1 MKIIKSKLN
10 FLGFTFKEIAKG
22 YYVDNWLNRKLG
34 RVGNLIPGS
43 EESSYKLSKQEI
55 KNLANKQTQKY
66 VQQNTIRGDKQN
78 FINTLEKAFQTEI
91 ILEGDTKS
99 IKDKQPSR
107 LSQSQ
112 NRKEIE
118 NSLISFFDNYNQKEK
133 LKDLLKSL
141 PKGNQCGGESCVWVI
156 NDGEDVLK
164 AVNPYYYQTNEGY
177 KDKNVSNFI
186 DEKILLFN
194 ILFPDTAYTLEG
206 FDKIKIWDDIDEI
219 FKTGFRVIVT
229 QPFIIGESFQNF
241 YDNFDKFKNNKD
253 YSNLNLSKNQVE
265 FLKKIISN
273 SKDIREFKNKIS
285 DLIIEDLNKRTGENF
300 KKISGVGKY
309 ESKNL
314 IINDLHGNNIFLSQD
329 EKGNVIFSYIDANP
343 LLKNKK

>member
-10 FLGFTFKEIAKG
+10 FLGFTLKEIAKG

-43 EESSYKLSKQEI
+43 EENSDKLSKQEI

-78 FINTLEKAFQTEI
+78 FINTLEKTFQTEI

-99 IKDKQPSR
+99 IKDKQSSR

-112 NRKEIE
+112 NRKEVE

-141 PKGNQCGGESCVWVI
+141 SKGNQCGGESCVWVI

-177 KDKNVSNFI
+177 KDKNILNFI

-194 ILFPDTAYTLEG
+194 TLFPDTAYTLEG
-206 FDKIKIWDDIDEI
+206 FDKIKVWDDIDEK

-229 QPFIIGESFQNF
+229 QPFVIGESFQKF

-253 YSNLNLSKNQVE
+253 YSNLNLNKNQVE
-265 FLKKIISN
+265 FLKKIVN
-273 SKDIREFKNKIS
+273 DSKDIKEFKNKIS
-285 DLIIEDLNKRTGENF
+285 DLIIKNLNKRTGENF

-329 EKGNVIFSYIDANP
+329 EKGNVVFSYIDANP
-343 LLKNKK
+343 LLKIKK